1 MVGVLEVNISEFYP
15 EKQGRP
21 ESKVVLDMDSRAP
34 SVSYTF
40 ISTIVNQIL
49 EDAMDEK
56 LAEIVTMLYK
66 LLVEVKQAKLHLA
79 SISGEPIDEDDV

>member
-1 MVGVLEVNISEFYP
+1 VNLVEFYP

-21 ESKVVLDMDSRAP
+21 ESKVALDMDSRAP

-49 EDAMDEK
+49 EDAMEEK
-56 LAEIVTMLYK
+56 LAEIVSTLTE

-79 SISGEPIDEDDV
+79 SISGEHIDEEDV